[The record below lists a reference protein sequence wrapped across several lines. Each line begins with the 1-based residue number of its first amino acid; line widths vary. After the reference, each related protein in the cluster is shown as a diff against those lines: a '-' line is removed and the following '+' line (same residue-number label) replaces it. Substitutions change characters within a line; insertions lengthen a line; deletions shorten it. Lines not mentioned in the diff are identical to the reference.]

1 MRPGFL
7 MIAALP
13 TLAILATP
21 ASTTVAANSHHR
33 SHVSG
38 HRPVPTQPPARIAC
52 TVIGCQPI
60 PAACMPVPGRTWRGM
75 PTGYDVIVCPPR

>member
-1 MRPGFL
+1 

-13 TLAILATP
+13 TLAILTAP

-33 SHVSG
+33 SHMSR
-38 HRPVPTQPPARIAC
+38 HRSVPTAQPPARIAC
-52 TVIGCQPI
+52 TEIGCQSI
-60 PAACMPVPGRTWRGM
+60 PAACTPVPGRTWTGM